1 MRRSPYEGKFKPKN
15 PQKYLGDIDNIHYRS
30 ALELNSFEFL
40 DNNPFVL
47 GWSSEE
53 IAIDY
58 MKPMPDGSIKPSKY
72 YPDLY
77 VEYMDK
83 NKNVKKVIL
92 EIKPEKMLRKSKSK
106 NRKTALVENYT
117 YMINML
123 KAEAANRW
131 CLGKNIEYR
140 FAIEKNILR

>member
-1 MRRSPYEGKFKPKN
+1 MRRSPHEGKFHPKN
-15 PQKYLGDIDNIHYRS
+15 PQKYLGDVNEIHYRS
-30 ALELNSFEFL
+30 SLELNSFNFL

-58 MKPMPDGSIKPSKY
+58 MKPMTDGSIKPAKY

-77 VEYMDK
+77 VVYIDK
-83 NKNVKKVIL
+83 TEKIKKVVI
-92 EIKPEKMLRKSKSK
+92 EIKPEKLLRKSKSR

-117 YMINML
+117 FMINML
-123 KAEAANRW
+123 KAEAAQKW
-131 CLGKNIEYR
+131 CAVRGIEYR
-140 FAIEKNILR
+140 FAVEKNILR

>member
-15 PQKYLGDIDNIHYRS
+15 PNKYLGDLDNIEYRS
-30 ALELNSFEFL
+30 SLELNSFVFL
-40 DNNPFVL
+40 DSNPFVL

-77 VEYMDK
+77 VEYIDK
-83 NKNVKKVIL
+83 DKTLKKVII
-92 EIKPEKMLRKSKSK
+92 EIKPEKLIRKSKARNK
-106 NRKTALVENYT
+106 KTAIVENYT

-123 KAEAANRW
+123 KAEAAMRW
-131 CLGKNIEYR
+131 CVGKNIEYR
-140 FAIEKNILR
+140 FAVEKNIIR